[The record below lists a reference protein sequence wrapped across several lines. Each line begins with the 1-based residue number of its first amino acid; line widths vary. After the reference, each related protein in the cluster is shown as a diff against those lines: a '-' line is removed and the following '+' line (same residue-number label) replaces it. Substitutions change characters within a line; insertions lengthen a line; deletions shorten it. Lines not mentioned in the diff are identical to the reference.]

1 MPASDIHSNSKS
13 INLHNIHNQS
23 HVMVLKRIYL
33 FLCLSGISLLSSA
46 QSAMLAKS
54 DSILKEFE
62 DRFAVLDALIFTPAP
77 SGKEYTENIFI
88 DATRK
93 YADTL
98 TADSLYDE
106 ALRKSVEAQAKY
118 IKSPTGLQ
126 ITGQTYYR
134 LD

>member
-1 MPASDIHSNSKS
+1 
-13 INLHNIHNQS
+13 
-23 HVMVLKRIYL
+23 MVLKRIYL